1 MGRIKQYS
9 KKQHNKKKHQKK
21 TKKGADDQMDLSQDS
36 IVDPSKS
43 STAALSV
50 GKQKQIFKKQK
61 AKSIK

>member
-36 IVDPSKS
+36 IVDTSKS
-43 STAALSV
+43 SAAALSV
-50 GKQKQIFKKQK
+50 GKQK
-61 AKSIK
+61 

>member
-21 TKKGADDQMDLSQDS
+21 SKKGADEQMDLSQDS

-43 STAALSV
+43 SAAALSV
-50 GKQKQIFKKQK
+50 GKQK
-61 AKSIK
+61 